1 MWREFFSLL
10 KKDFKLM
17 LSSKF
22 FLLMLGSLILYS
34 CYINFFYVGLDQNI
48 YPVYLYDP
56 LSVHSMASSELI
68 KVDNLEKL
76 QAESGDGYAVGIDAS
91 SGIPKISM
99 VSSGISSTDQY
110 RATYALS
117 LLSSSNH
124 STAEVIGIDN
134 KEMKSRRE
142 ITCEFLF
149 FELAAVGFL
158 GLASMLFKEKQMG
171 IIRVHGV
178 LPVSKTAFILSKLTL
193 FLLFDLVFSILLTVI
208 NLGVLAG
215 LAVLP
220 YVLLQTGI
228 LSLNMALVGFFC
240 AILLPDFKQFSLLYL
255 VLAVF
260 ITTPVFLAGQT
271 GIAWGWINY
280 HPMYHL
286 FMAMK
291 NAYRGIPSANG
302 IYYVIC
308 GLAIVLLFLLVR
320 RTLIRE
326 MAKEG

>member
-1 MWREFFSLL
+1 MWRGFLSLL
-10 KKDFKLM
+10 KKDFNLM

-22 FLLMLGSLILYS
+22 FLLTLGSLILYS
-34 CYINFFYVGLDQNI
+34 CYINFIYVNLDQSI

-56 LSVHSMASSELI
+56 LHTEGTVSVEI
-68 KVDNLEKL
+68 IGVDSIEKL
-76 QAESGDGYAVGIDAS
+76 QTEISDGYAVGIDAS
-91 SGIPKISM
+91 NERPEIIM
-99 VSSGISSTDQY
+99 VSSGIDSTDRY
-110 RATYALS
+110 RAAYANS
-117 LLSSSNH
+117 LLSTGVH
-124 STAEVIGIDN
+124 SMAEITGQDN
-134 KEMKSRRE
+134 KEMKNRRE

-178 LPVSKTAFILSKLTL
+178 LPVSKTAFILSKLSL
-193 FLLFDLVFSILLTVI
+193 FLLSDLVFATLLTVI
-208 NLGVLAG
+208 NLGVPEG
-215 LAVLP
+215 LSVLP
-220 YVLLQTGI
+220 HILLQTGI
-228 LSLNMALVGFFC
+228 LSVFMALAGFFC
-240 AILLPDFKQFSLLYL
+240 AVLLPDFKQFSLLYL

-271 GIAWGWINY
+271 GIDWDWIEY

-291 NAYRGIPSANG
+291 NAYWNISTENG
-302 IYYVIC
+302 IYYAIC
-308 GLAIVLLFLLVR
+308 GLTMIALFLLVR
-320 RTLIRE
+320 RVLVRE

>member
-1 MWREFFSLL
+1 MWSGFLSLL

-22 FLLMLGSLILYS
+22 LLLTLGSLILYS
-34 CYINFFYVGLDQNI
+34 CYINFVYINLDQSI

-56 LSVHSMASSELI
+56 LHTQSTASDEI
-68 KVDNLEKL
+68 IEVDSIEKL
-76 QAESGDGYAVGIDAS
+76 QAESRDGYAVGIDAS
-91 SGIPKISM
+91 NETPEIIM
-99 VSSGISSTDQY
+99 VSSGIDSTDRY
-110 RATYALS
+110 RAAYANS
-117 LLSSSNH
+117 LLFPEVH
-124 STAEVIGIDN
+124 TMAEIIGRDN
-134 KEMKSRRE
+134 KEMKNRRE

-178 LPVSKTAFILSKLTL
+178 LPVSKTAFIVSKLGL
-193 FLLFDLVFSILLTVI
+193 FLLSDLVFATFLTII
-208 NLGVLAG
+208 NLGIPVG
-215 LAVLP
+215 LSVLP
-220 YVLLQTGI
+220 HVLLQTGI
-228 LSLNMALVGFFC
+228 LSVFMALVGFFC
-240 AILLPDFKQFSLLYL
+240 AVLLPDFKQFSLLYL

-271 GIAWGWINY
+271 GIAWDWIKY

-291 NAYRGIPSANG
+291 NAYWGIPIANG
-302 IYYVIC
+302 IYYTIC
-308 GLAIVLLFLLVR
+308 ALTMIALFLLVR
-320 RTLIRE
+320 QVLIRE